1 MSYIGRFAPS
11 PSGPLHFG
19 SLVCALGSYLDAKV
33 HGGAWQLRI
42 EDIDPPREI
51 PGASASIL
59 RTLELHGL
67 TWDGAVIWQSKR
79 SELYESV
86 LADLRQAGHIYPCS
100 CTRKRLEAL
109 GHRYDGYCRTHAASQ
124 PAAWRL
130 KVAQK
135 TLITYTD
142 RHLGPQKETLGE
154 QGDFFIHRKDGLFAY
169 ALAVVV
175 DDWQQGI
182 THVVR
187 GSDLL
192 DATGKQIHLFNL
204 LGAIAPSYAHIP
216 VITNSLGL
224 KLSKQNHAQALDD
237 KTPGVN
243 LWRALWA
250 LGARPPEQVHQ
261 ESCAELVRWALE
273 HWRLE
278 QLPKGMLL
286 PEADLPRPPGC

>member
-11 PSGPLHFG
+11 PTGPLHFG

-33 HGGAWQLRI
+33 YGGAWQLRI

-59 RTLELHGL
+59 RTLEIHGL
-67 TWDGAVIWQSKR
+67 NWDGAVIWQSRR
-79 SELYESV
+79 SALYESV

-100 CTRKRLEAL
+100 CTRKRLEFL
-109 GHRYDGYCRTHAASQ
+109 DHRYDGYCRTHPPNG

-130 KVAQK
+130 KVAANSV
-135 TLITYTD
+135 ISYTD
-142 RHLGPQKETLGE
+142 RHLGLQEEKLAE
-154 QGDFFIHRKDGLFAY
+154 QGDFIIHRKDGLFAY

-204 LGAIAPSYAHIP
+204 LSASAPSYAHIP

-224 KLSKQNHAQALDD
+224 KLSKQNHADALDD
-237 KTPGVN
+237 QTPGKN

-250 LGARPPEQVHQ
+250 LGAQPPKQLHQ
-261 ESCAELVRWALE
+261 ESVAVLIQWALE
-273 HWRLE
+273 HWRLK
-278 QLPKGMLL
+278 QLPLGVHL
-286 PEADLPRPPGC
+286 PEAQLPG